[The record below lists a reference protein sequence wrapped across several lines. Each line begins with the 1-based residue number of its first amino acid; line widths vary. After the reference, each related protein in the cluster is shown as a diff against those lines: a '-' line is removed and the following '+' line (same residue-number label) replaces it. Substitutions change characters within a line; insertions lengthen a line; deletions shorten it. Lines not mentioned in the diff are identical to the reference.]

1 MNANIAMP
9 TMHAPPHRPALETL
23 LARHATEWQAL
34 WQGLGIAAPDPALLP
49 ALLQRY
55 AEPHRHYH
63 TQQHLDACLAH
74 FVKAQHLA
82 QHPCEVALALWFH
95 DAIYDIGAT
104 DNELR
109 SAEWAREALL
119 AAGTSSETAQRV
131 HALVMVTRHDCA
143 PATPDEALLLDID
156 LSILGQQREVFNGY
170 EEQVRVEFASV
181 PEAVRRARRSHIL
194 QQFLDRPRI
203 YHTAHF
209 HDALEVRARDNL
221 QRSIHQLS
229 AG

>member
-1 MNANIAMP
+1 
-9 TMHAPPHRPALETL
+9 MHDALRNTDLETL
-23 LARHATEWQAL
+23 LAHHARAWQSL

-74 FVKAQHLA
+74 FVKARHLA
-82 QHPCEVALALWFH
+82 QHPHEVALALWFH
-95 DAIYDIGAT
+95 DAIYDISAT
-104 DNELR
+104 DNEQR
-109 SAEWAREALL
+109 SADWAREALL
-119 AAGTSSETAQRV
+119 AAGASPETAQRV

-156 LSILGQQREVFNGY
+156 LSILGQQREVFDGY

-181 PEAVRRARRSHIL
+181 PEAIRRARRSRIL
-194 QQFLDRPRI
+194 QQFLERPRI

-209 HDALEVRARDNL
+209 HDALEARARDNL
-221 QRSIHQLS
+221 QRSIRQLS

>member
-1 MNANIAMP
+1 
-9 TMHAPPHRPALETL
+9 MHTAPPSPAPQSLLE
-23 LARHATEWQAL
+23 RHTSAWQAL
-34 WQGLGIAAPDPALLP
+34 WQGLGVRTPDPALLP

-74 FVKAQHLA
+74 FAQVRALA
-82 QHPCEVALALWFH
+82 AHPHEVALALWFH

-104 DNELR
+104 DNEQR
-109 SAEWAREALL
+109 SADWAREALR
-119 AAGTSSETAQRV
+119 AAGVPSEVAARV

-143 PATPDEALLLDID
+143 PGTPDEALLLDAD
-156 LSILGQQREVFNGY
+156 LSILGQRPDIFDGY
-170 EEQVRVEFASV
+170 ERQIRAENAAV
-181 PEAVRRARRSHIL
+181 PDDFFRSRRSRIL

-209 HDALEVRARDNL
+209 HDMLEARARSNL
-221 QRSIHQLS
+221 QRSIGQLHTGD
-229 AG
+229 APAA